1 MAIWTYLKE
10 HDRGKTNFHFEVA
23 ADLLNEEEMELI
35 ASMRPGL
42 IQLEIGIQSTNPE
55 TITEI
60 RRKMNFEEVK
70 RIVKKSAGKRKRTSA
85 SRPDRRV
92 AV

>member
-60 RRKMNFEEVK
+60 CRKMNFEEVK
-70 RIVKKSAGKRKRTSA
+70 RIVKECRKRKRTSA